1 MGKRKERIFMA
12 DFETTVYEGQEKTEV
27 WAAALVELWH
37 EDVKIFHS
45 IEEFFDHLTEMKQ
58 HIRLYFHNLRFD
70 GSFILYYWL
79 TKYNQAFSEYDTEKL
94 IFEFETDKKMQ
105 PGTFKYTISDR
116 GQWYCMTLRTE
127 YGFYIDIRDSLKLLP
142 FSVKQIGK
150 AFKTSRQ
157 KLDMEYEGYRFPG
170 CEITPEEQ
178 EYIKNDVLVVKEA
191 LETLYKVG
199 FDRLT
204 IGSCCLYEF
213 KNRIIGPDFYKAMFP
228 NLQESYKLDPDLYG
242 YDTAERY
249 IRRAYRGGWCYVV
262 PEKAGKIL
270 GAGSVFD
277 VNSLYPSM
285 MHSES
290 GNRYPVGYPR
300 FWRGNTIPEKA
311 LHKSRYFFVRIRTR
325 FYLKPGKLPFIQIK
339 GNLYYK
345 PTENL
350 KSSDYIDSKG
360 VAHRYTILP
369 DGTKKQMRPV
379 MTMTCTDY
387 KLFLEHY
394 RTEDFEILDGCYF
407 NTEFG
412 LFDSYVN
419 KYRKIKNENE
429 GNALRTWAKLALNNL
444 YGKMATNT
452 NNSAKIAFMGPD
464 HVEYLDYPSFTKDP
478 VYIPIGAAI
487 TSYARNFTIRAAQ
500 RNYHGPNRPGFVYA
514 DTDSIHCDFAPEKVR
529 GIKIHPQ
536 NFCCWKNESCFDYA
550 LFIRQKTYIEHVV
563 AEDGEPV
570 KPFHN
575 IKCAGMPDNCKKLF
589 DACLLGEFSGDPEKL
604 SDDEKEFLFDEN
616 GQIRKRTLNDFKPG
630 LMVPGK
636 LMPKTIKGG
645 VILVKSFYTLRG

>member
-12 DFETTVYEGQEKTEV
+12 DFETTVYDGQEKTEV

-45 IEEFFDHLTEMKQ
+45 IEEFFDHLVEMKQ

-213 KNRIIGPDFYKAMFP
+213 KNRIVGPDFYKAMFP

-311 LHKSRYFFVRIRTR
+311 LHKNRYFFVRIRTR

-369 DGTKKQMRPV
+369 DGSKKQMRPV

-429 GNALRTWAKLALNNL
+429 GNALRSWAKLALNNL
-444 YGKMATNT
+444 YGKMATNI

-563 AEDGEPV
+563 AEDGGPV

-589 DACLLGEFSGDPEKL
+589 DACLLGEFSGDPDKL
-604 SDDEKEFLFDEN
+604 SDDEKEFLFDED
-616 GQIRKRTLNDFKPG
+616 GHIRKRTLEDFKPG

>member
-1 MGKRKERIFMA
+1 MAKRKERIFMA

-45 IEEFFDHLTEMKQ
+45 IEEFFDHLIEMKQ

-79 TKYNQAFSEYDTEKL
+79 KKYNQAFSEYDTEKL
-94 IFEFETDKKMQ
+94 IFEFATDKKMQ

-127 YGFYIDIRDSLKLLP
+127 YGFYIDIRDSLKLMP

-213 KNRIIGPDFYKAMFP
+213 KNKIIGPDFYKAMFP
-228 NLQESYKLDPDLYG
+228 NLQETYKLDPDLYG

-300 FWRGNTIPEKA
+300 FWRGNTIPERA
-311 LHKSRYFFVRIRTR
+311 LHKNRYFFIRIRTR

-412 LFDSYVN
+412 LFDEYVN

-444 YGKMATNT
+444 YGKMATNI

-500 RNYHGPNRPGFVYA
+500 RNYHGPNKPGFVYA
-514 DTDSIHCDFAPEKVR
+514 DTDSIHCDFPPEKVK

-563 AEDGEPV
+563 IADGDPV

-589 DACLLGEFSGDPEKL
+589 DACLLGEFSGDPDKL
-604 SDDEKEFLFDEN
+604 SEDEKEFLFDEN
-616 GQIRKRTLNDFKPG
+616 GRLRKRSLEDFKPG

-636 LMPKTIKGG
+636 LIPKTIKGG

>member
-79 TKYNQAFSEYDTEKL
+79 QKYTQAFSEYDTEKL
-94 IFEFETDKKMQ
+94 IFEFQPDKKMQ

-150 AFKTSRQ
+150 AFKTTHQ

-311 LHKSRYFFVRIRTR
+311 LHKNRYFFVRIRTR

-444 YGKMATNT
+444 YGKMATNI

-500 RNYHGPNRPGFVYA
+500 RNYHGPNKPGFVYA

-550 LFIRQKTYIEHVV
+550 LFIRQKTYIEHVTV
-563 AEDGEPV
+563 ADGEPV

-589 DACLLGEFSGDPEKL
+589 DACLLGEFSGDIEKL
-604 SDDEKEFLFDEN
+604 SDDEKDFLFDEN
-616 GQIRKRTLNDFKPG
+616 GQIRKRTLDDFKPG